1 MIIQKKK
8 DHSLSDIEEQQDS
21 GRRESDEA
29 VSGDPSQYLNHSMGA
44 DLDMKRQ
51 PPVKN
56 CFAFFHTINATLEFR
71 DEEYREQFY
80 LFRVASTSPI
90 FAAIIAMY
98 VTVTFIAFW
107 TFFFRNYH
115 TLPLIFLA
123 IVSFLFTVALFWVVV
138 YARSTVPVKSQQSI
152 YKKWFVRAETTVTY
166 GFTITTSCV
175 ALFRALQ
182 SCPSLSFEDI
192 FSCSAGKAVRDI
204 PIDITFIILS
214 FPFIFYIIFPF
225 LTIGHVFINMAIA
238 IAFTLS
244 YTIYLRGYVAADWVV
259 LNIIFTVCVVII
271 YRLQAMEL
279 FLYTTKYYKIMKK
292 QASEEGALAEKLSN
306 EMRQL
311 IASVAHDLKSPLSAF
326 IQGFESLRDS
336 MNDFGKLSASLA
348 PIESGKQRQPFLEGI
363 SFMRTTINSLV
374 GTYHI
379 LLMTINRCTDY
390 TKISHHIPLSPVLE
404 KINLKETILAP
415 MSALKDLLGKVCVE
429 LETDCDI
436 YHHLCNFIIT
446 DRQWLQD
453 NLLCLISNAVKYSF
467 DGKSFVRVS
476 LEDQLVPSSFKEEG
490 VFVSEVKE
498 TESVTH
504 MLRFE
509 VEDFGVGIANTIAF
523 SPKDDLNFQPTNDD
537 LVTAVFQE
545 PDFTQKKDIGG
556 SGLGLHCL
564 SKRIEALQGR
574 YGVVSKSG
582 AEHGT
587 MIWFTIPY
595 VPTLGSADVKT
606 RSGGSRSCIDRSF
619 INSLQTRL
627 MEDERCL
634 RRLRS
639 TSSSVGCGYFIPL
652 KDEGSSGKVAEVPQR
667 IIRKTSFLSSP
678 GNPSEPEKKEE
689 EESETSP
696 SESSSKQHLLV
707 VDDSIPILKMLRL
720 VLEKNGYIVTT
731 ATNGQEA
738 VEKFVELQSRGFLNR
753 RRTLPLFDAIL
764 MDIQMPIMTG
774 IEATKRIREIERSL
788 TPESSSNHYSPSLHH
803 LIIAMSATTDDITIS
818 EAYEMGIDEFLPK
831 PFQLQA
837 FQSIVEQYHTNN
849 QPMRLAQPQKFSPPR
864 PGNDNTS
871 K

>member
-1 MIIQKKK
+1 MVRTLLQSVQKKN
-8 DHSLSDIEEQQDS
+8 DSLSDIEEQRDS
-21 GRRESDEA
+21 GRREFDEA
-29 VSGDPSQYLNHSMGA
+29 VSRDPSQYINHSMGS
-44 DLDMKRQ
+44 DLDMKKQ

-56 CFAFFHTINATLEFR
+56 CFTFFHTISATLEFR

-98 VTVTFIAFW
+98 VTFTFIAFW
-107 TFFFRNYH
+107 TFFFHNYH

-152 YKKWFVRAETTVTY
+152 YKKWFVRAETSVTY

-192 FSCSAGKAVRDI
+192 FSCSAGKAVRGI

-238 IAFTLS
+238 ITFTLS

-259 LNIIFTVCVVII
+259 LNILFTVCVVVI

-292 QASEEGALAEKLSN
+292 QASEEVALAEKLSN

-336 MNDFGKLSASLA
+336 MNDFGKLTTGLV
-348 PIESGKQRQPFLEGI
+348 PKESGKQQQPFLEGI
-363 SFMRTTINSLV
+363 TFMRTTINSLV

-390 TKISHHIPLSPVLE
+390 TKISHHIPLSPVSE

-415 MSALKDLLGKVCVE
+415 MSALKDLLGKDQPVPNSFE
-429 LETDCDI
+429 KG
-436 YHHLCNFIIT
+436 
-446 DRQWLQD
+446 
-453 NLLCLISNAVKYSF
+453 AV
-467 DGKSFVRVS
+467 
-476 LEDQLVPSSFKEEG
+476 
-490 VFVSEVKE
+490 VSEVKE
-498 TESVTH
+498 SESFYH

-523 SPKDDLNFQPTNDD
+523 SPKNDPTFQPTDED

-545 PDFTQKKDIGG
+545 PDFTQKKDI
-556 SGLGLHCL
+556 
-564 SKRIEALQGR
+564 
-574 YGVVSKSG
+574 
-582 AEHGT
+582 
-587 MIWFTIPY
+587 
-595 VPTLGSADVKT
+595 DVKT
-606 RSGGSRSCIDRSF
+606 RSGGSRSSIGNSF

-652 KDEGSSGKVAEVPQR
+652 KDEGPSGKVAEVPQR

-689 EESETSP
+689 EESETSS

-720 VLEKNGYIVTT
+720 VLEKNGYLVTT

-738 VEKFVELQSRGFLNR
+738 VEKFIELQSSSFLNR

-774 IEATKRIREIERSL
+774 IENA
-788 TPESSSNHYSPSLHH
+788 
-803 LIIAMSATTDDITIS
+803 S
-818 EAYEMGIDEFLPK
+818 EPWVGRTVEAA
-831 PFQLQA
+831 QL
-837 FQSIVEQYHTNN
+837 
-849 QPMRLAQPQKFSPPR
+849 
-864 PGNDNTS
+864 
-871 K
+871 